1 MRNFAYQRPTTL
13 LDAARLLAHHP
24 DWQVLAGGTT
34 MVDLLKLDVVAPTGL
49 VDITGIAEL
58 QGHQVGADRIRFGA
72 LARMEDVAD
81 DPALRAA
88 CPALTESLWKAASP
102 QLRHVARLGG
112 NVLQRT
118 RCPYFRDTTFACN
131 KRQPG
136 SGCAAL
142 DGGNTHLH
150 AILGGS
156 TQCVAMYPGDWAQAL
171 IAFDAVVSA
180 SSVKGTR
187 RIAFADLH
195 RLPADRPD
203 LETTLQPG
211 EIITHIDVPI
221 SRAMKASHYLKA
233 RDRQSYAFA
242 AVSAAVGIQLSGNEV
257 ADVRIALGGVASKPW
272 CASAAE
278 AALRRKP
285 FSEAAAREAGRIAFQ
300 DAKPLEGSAY
310 KIALG
315 ADVVAGALMTAHQR
329 ALNPSAAAAPPDFG
343 LPKR

>member
-1 MRNFAYQRPTTL
+1 MRNFAYHRPTTL
-13 LDAARLLAHHP
+13 LDAARLLADHP

-34 MVDLLKLDVVAPTGL
+34 MVDLLKLDVVAPAGL

-58 QGHQVGADRIRFGA
+58 QGHEVGKERIRFGA
-72 LARMEDVAD
+72 LARMSDVAD
-81 DPALRAA
+81 DAKLRAA
-88 CPALTESLWKAASP
+88 CPALSESLWKAASP
-102 QLRHVARLGG
+102 QLRLAARLAG

-118 RCPYFRDTTFACN
+118 RCPYFRDTSYACN

-142 DGGNTHLH
+142 DGGSTHLH
-150 AILGGS
+150 ALLGGS

-171 IAFDAVVSA
+171 IAFDAEVTV

-203 LETTLQPG
+203 LETTLTPG
-211 EIITHIDVPI
+211 DIVTHIDVPI
-221 SRAMKASHYLKA
+221 SGAMKASHYLKA
-233 RDRQSYAFA
+233 RERQSYAFA
-242 AVSAAVGIQLSGNEV
+242 SVSAAVGIEMKGDVVS
-257 ADVRIALGGVASKPW
+257 DVRIALGGVAAKPW
-272 CASAAE
+272 RASAAE

-285 FSEAAAREAGRIAFQ
+285 FSEAAAREAGRVAFQ

-315 ADVVAGALMTAHQR
+315 ADVVAGALMAAHAR
-329 ALNPSAAAAPPDFG
+329 AIKPGLAVVDF
-343 LPKR
+343 PKR